1 MPKIVVQTERP
12 TETSPGAVLEGY
24 WELIDGKVIVTDLQG
39 RPIGNAEVPEGDS
52 PTVIAGQILRRGR
65 QRSSFHRQ
73 LPFRDVAY

>member
-1 MPKIVVQTERP
+1 MPKIVVQTEQP
-12 TETSPGAVLEGY
+12 TETSPGAILEGHY
-24 WELIDGKVIVTDLQG
+24 ETREGKVFVTDMAG